1 MSKTHLR
8 KILSLINKNVNE
20 YEIRILVSN
29 KMDIGYITE
38 DEASVIDFALE
49 QRTNKLIERLTRY
62 TR

>member
-8 KILSLINKNVNE
+8 KILSLINKNVSE

-38 DEASVIDFALE
+38 DEASVIDFSLE